1 VNPAPRRI
9 DQWNHVE
16 DSTSMATTIYSNDKF
31 VFINRTINANGT
43 TQVTFV
49 PIMHGSELERLIAAL
64 QAAQNM
70 HG

>member
-1 VNPAPRRI
+1 MQRSFAHPAPQLGPAHGRRL
-9 DQWNHVE
+9 
-16 DSTSMATTIYSNDKF
+16 TTTIYSNDKF
-31 VFINRTINANGT
+31 VFINRTIKANGT
-43 TQVTFV
+43 TQETFV